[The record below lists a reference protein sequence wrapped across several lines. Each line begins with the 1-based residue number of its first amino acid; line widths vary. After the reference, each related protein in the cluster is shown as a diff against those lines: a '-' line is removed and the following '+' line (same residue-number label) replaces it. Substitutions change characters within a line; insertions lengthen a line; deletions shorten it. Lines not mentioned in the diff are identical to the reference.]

1 MLGRDGII
9 TGLKRG
15 LAQDHGDY
23 VGAFVGIN
31 KFSSA
36 FMGALYAYMD
46 DFFEKNG
53 PKLYERVFD
62 SLINAT
68 DAKLNYIDTGGL
80 AWVNINHEEDYKLA
94 KEIVRKR

>member
-1 MLGRDGII
+1 MLGRDGVI

-46 DFFEKNG
+46 DFFAENG
-53 PKLYERVFD
+53 PKFKYERVFD
-62 SLINAT
+62 NMINAT
-68 DAKLNYIDTGGL
+68 DASYNF
-80 AWVNINHEEDYKLA
+80 V
-94 KEIVRKR
+94 